1 MFPQRHGI
9 WCSFPLSF
17 PVSNCGFYVALSGC
31 SLVLNTRL
39 SCEVS
44 AQIIFTSLASAEES
58 EVLASPAAQFS
69 LYIPERKHVLPTM
82 TFTSGF

>member
-1 MFPQRHGI
+1 MGSCVVFQ
-9 WCSFPLSF
+9 LSF
-17 PVSNCGFYVALSGC
+17 PVSKYGFHVALSGC
-31 SLVLNTRL
+31 SLVLNIRL

-44 AQIIFTSLASAEES
+44 AQIIFTSLASVEES

-69 LYIPERKHVLPTM
+69 IYIPERKHVLPTM